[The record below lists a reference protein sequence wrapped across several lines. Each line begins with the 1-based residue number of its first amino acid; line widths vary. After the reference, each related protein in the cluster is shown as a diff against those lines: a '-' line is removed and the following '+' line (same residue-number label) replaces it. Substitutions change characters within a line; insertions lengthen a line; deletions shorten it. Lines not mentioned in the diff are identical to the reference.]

1 MYINIK
7 QWCGDQHLGWGG
19 IVLKNKLRNLK
30 SRIKQW
36 SIQNEDVNN
45 NKILQ
50 LKQKLHEVDLIA
62 QDRTL
67 SEDEVKS
74 MRSIQQDLWEAS
86 FAYESLLRLK

>member
-1 MYINIK
+1 MQRKGWYGRVWK
-7 QWCGDQHLGWGG
+7 QEKKGG

-36 SIQNEDVNN
+36 SIQNGDVNN

-86 FAYESLLRLK
+86 FAYESLLR